1 MTDCR
6 ISRRCFA
13 VAIAALLLLT
23 VACGYHTAGTAVRLP
38 SDLHSIYVPVFANTT
53 QAYNVGQLFTAEVI
67 KELRSRTNYRVVTE
81 NDGTADATLAG
92 TITNVYSA
100 PLTYNS
106 TTGAISSSIVVVNL
120 RASLTTRDGKLLW
133 SNPNF
138 LYREQYQESN
148 STASFFEEA
157 APAVQRIAGSFSK
170 TLVSDILEAY

>member
-1 MTDCR
+1 MDFP
-6 ISRRCFA
+6 ISRRFFA
-13 VAIAALLLLT
+13 VAIAALLVLT
-23 VACGYHTAGTAVRLP
+23 TACGYHTAGTAVRLP
-38 SDLHSIYVPVFANTT
+38 PDVHSIYVPAFTNIT
-53 QAYNVGQLFTAEVI
+53 QAYNVGQLFNEAII
-67 KELRSRTNYRVVTE
+67 KELRSRTNYRIMTA

-92 TITNVYSA
+92 TIFNLYSA

-106 TTGAISSSIVVVNL
+106 TTGAISSSMVVVNL

-157 APAVQRIAGSFSK
+157 APALQRIANSFSK